1 MSFIRWRSQRTEAFS
16 LSSAKVPFELRNLVA
31 QDNLIARGWPLFHFS
46 PSSSCTAASRNDKPR
61 GGEKKQFLWR
71 SIVVFFRVCC
81 GFFVCS
87 EFCPDFCYEVS
98 NSDGAGKR
106 HFFRIA
112 EFGANAIK
120 SRRSQDGNPLAI
132 KKSWATRFLNSLV
145 TSVRTKV
152 AGLCTLTSS
161 SYKTHN
167 EK

>member
-1 MSFIRWRSQRTEAFS
+1 M
-16 LSSAKVPFELRNLVA
+16 A

-61 GGEKKQFLWR
+61 GGEKKKFLEGQIAFVCF
-71 SIVVFFRVCC
+71 IVFWLC
-81 GFFVCS
+81 GFCL
-87 EFCPDFCYEVS
+87 FCPDFCYEVS

-132 KKSWATRFLNSLV
+132 KKSWATRFLNSLL

-152 AGLCTLTSS
+152 ADLCTL
-161 SYKTHN
+161 N
-167 EK
+167 FVIV

>member
-1 MSFIRWRSQRTEAFS
+1 M
-16 LSSAKVPFELRNLVA
+16 A

-46 PSSSCTAASRNDKPR
+46 PSSSCTYASRNDKPR
-61 GGEKKQFLWR
+61 GGEKKQFLL
-71 SIVVFFRVCC
+71 VLFFGFYVC
-81 GFFVCS
+81 FFFFKFAFS
-87 EFCPDFCYEVS
+87 LLADFCYEVS

-152 AGLCTLTSS
+152 ADLCTL
-161 SYKTHN
+161 N
-167 EK
+167 FVIV

>member
-1 MSFIRWRSQRTEAFS
+1 MSFIRWRSQSTEAFS

-46 PSSSCTAASRNDKPR
+46 PSSSCTYASRNDKPR
-61 GGEKKQFLWR
+61 GGEKKKFLWR
-71 SIVVFFRVCC
+71 EYALIFIPGVVLT
-81 GFFVCS
+81 FVLS
-87 EFCPDFCYEVS
+87 LFADFCYEVS

-132 KKSWATRFLNSLV
+132 KKSWATRFLNSLL

-152 AGLCTLTSS
+152 ADLCTL
-161 SYKTHN
+161 N
-167 EK
+167 FVIV

>member
-1 MSFIRWRSQRTEAFS
+1 
-16 LSSAKVPFELRNLVA
+16 VA
-31 QDNLIARGWPLFHFS
+31 QDNLIARGWPPFSFLPLFVLYLCV
-46 PSSSCTAASRNDKPR
+46 PQRQASRWRK
-61 GGEKKQFLWR
+61 EKVYKGNLLFFGHFVL
-71 SIVVFFRVCC
+71 IVRACLHLD
-81 GFFVCS
+81 
-87 EFCPDFCYEVS
+87 PDFCYEVS

-132 KKSWATRFLNSLV
+132 KKSWATRFLNSLL

-152 AGLCTLTSS
+152 ADLCTLTSS

>member
-1 MSFIRWRSQRTEAFS
+1 MAE
-16 LSSAKVPFELRNLVA
+16 EL
-31 QDNLIARGWPLFHFS
+31 FT
-46 PSSSCTAASRNDKPR
+46 PSSSCTYASRNDKPR
-61 GGEKKQFLWR
+61 GGEKLKFFRR
-71 SIVVFFRVCC
+71 SILLFLSRL
-81 GFFVCS
+81 FVSLYFGCD
-87 EFCPDFCYEVS
+87 CPDFCYEVS

-152 AGLCTLTSS
+152 ADLCTL
-161 SYKTHN
+161 N
-167 EK
+167 FVIV

>member
-1 MSFIRWRSQRTEAFS
+1 M
-16 LSSAKVPFELRNLVA
+16 A
-31 QDNLIARGWPLFHFS
+31 QDNLIARGWPPFSFLPLFVLYLCV
-46 PSSSCTAASRNDKPR
+46 PQRQASRWRKEKVYKGNNGLFLHVCFFQ
-61 GGEKKQFLWR
+61 GGLL
-71 SIVVFFRVCC
+71 ILY
-81 GFFVCS
+81 
-87 EFCPDFCYEVS
+87 PDFCYEVS

-132 KKSWATRFLNSLV
+132 KKSWATRFLNSLL

-152 AGLCTLTSS
+152 ADLCTLTSS

-167 EK
+167 EIK

>member
-1 MSFIRWRSQRTEAFS
+1 M
-16 LSSAKVPFELRNLVA
+16 A
-31 QDNLIARGWPLFHFS
+31 QDNLIARGWPPFSFLPLFVLYLCVPQRQASRWRKEKVYKGQIEGVFHFL
-46 PSSSCTAASRNDKPR
+46 ALWLPR
-61 GGEKKQFLWR
+61 
-71 SIVVFFRVCC
+71 S
-81 GFFVCS
+81 FV
-87 EFCPDFCYEVS
+87 CPDFCYEVS

-152 AGLCTLTSS
+152 ADLCTL
-161 SYKTHN
+161 N
-167 EK
+167 FVIV

>member
-1 MSFIRWRSQRTEAFS
+1 MSFIRWRSQSTEAFS

-46 PSSSCTAASRNDKPR
+46 PSSSCTYASRNDKPR
-61 GGEKKQFLWR
+61 GGEKKQFLWWEYR
-71 SIVVFFRVCC
+71 AYFCILGCVDDADMD
-81 GFFVCS
+81 
-87 EFCPDFCYEVS
+87 CPDFCYEVS

-152 AGLCTLTSS
+152 ADLCTL
-161 SYKTHN
+161 N
-167 EK
+167 FVIV

>member
-1 MSFIRWRSQRTEAFS
+1 MSFIRWRSQSTEAFS

-46 PSSSCTAASRNDKPR
+46 PSSSCTYASRNDKPR
-61 GGEKKQFLWR
+61 GGEKKKFLKGQFTVWFAHLIAWCFGGT
-71 SIVVFFRVCC
+71 IL
-81 GFFVCS
+81 
-87 EFCPDFCYEVS
+87 PDFCYEVS

-152 AGLCTLTSS
+152 ADLCTL
-161 SYKTHN
+161 N
-167 EK
+167 FVIV

>member
-1 MSFIRWRSQRTEAFS
+1 
-16 LSSAKVPFELRNLVA
+16 VA
-31 QDNLIARGWPLFHFS
+31 QDNLIARGWPPFSFLPLFVLYLCV
-46 PSSSCTAASRNDKPR
+46 PQRQASRWRK
-61 GGEKKQFLWR
+61 EKVYEGNKVGF
-71 SIVVFFRVCC
+71 SVVFGVSVHAFN
-81 GFFVCS
+81 G
-87 EFCPDFCYEVS
+87 CPDFCYEVS

-152 AGLCTLTSS
+152 ADLCTL
-161 SYKTHN
+161 N
-167 EK
+167 FVIV